1 MNTVPVKKN
10 EQRKQLYKSL
20 EAKSLRSRSI
30 LTNISDGLTSI
41 TGTPLFLILNISFFA
56 VWLVM
61 NTNLIPDLVPFD
73 PFPFG
78 LLTTIVSLEAIF
90 LSIFVLISQ
99 NRSAYIGTIREEVN
113 LRLNLVEE
121 EEITKILEMLGQIK
135 RKLGIT
141 TYDPELKEMLDQT
154 DVQSLER
161 GIAEQVQRA
170 NKPVLEQIK
179 KEVPELLLNTIK
191 KPIEVVSTEQ
201 NTKNSM
207 SS

>member
-1 MNTVPVKKN
+1 
-10 EQRKQLYKSL
+10 
-20 EAKSLRSRSI
+20 
-30 LTNISDGLTSI
+30 
-41 TGTPLFLILNISFFA
+41 
-56 VWLVM
+56 M